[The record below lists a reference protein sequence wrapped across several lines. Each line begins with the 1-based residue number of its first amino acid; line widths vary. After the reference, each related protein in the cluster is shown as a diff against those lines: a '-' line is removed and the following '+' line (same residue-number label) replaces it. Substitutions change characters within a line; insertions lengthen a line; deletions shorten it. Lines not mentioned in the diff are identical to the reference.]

1 MWGAPLLS
9 EHDGSFRR
17 LVETVKNQQ
26 TPLGGRPGRPPKN
39 RVPTTGH
46 FALVIHD
53 RMKAL
58 AKSRSE
64 QSERAVSVADLYNE
78 AVRVTVTDL
87 HDLLGDDLRLPAGAT
102 TLAGVLGLRELIDRP
117 VVTPLRELTL
127 RSDDQQRT
135 TLYLDQP
142 VWDALIEVSLRFGLQ
157 MRRSIHVHRLLEMS
171 AAWFLAGI
179 ESNFN

>member
-1 MWGAPLLS
+1 MSGARLLS

-26 TPLGGRPGRPPKN
+26 SMPGGRPGRPPKH

-46 FALVIHD
+46 FALAIHD

-58 AKSRSE
+58 ARDRSA
-64 QSERAVSVADLYNE
+64 QSDRAVSVTDLYNE

-87 HDLLGDDLRLPAGAT
+87 HDLLGDDLRLPAGAV
-102 TLAGVLGLRELIDRP
+102 TLEGVLGLRELIDRP
-117 VVTPLRELTL
+117 VFTPLRELSL
-127 RSDDQQRT
+127 RTDAQQRT

-179 ESNFN
+179 ESNFD